1 MNDLIKYHDSDQ
13 VIEQKVVS
21 FESQSEPYAESTSNI
36 IQGVL
41 RRWPIVFL
49 VFILICAIG
58 IPLLWFL
65 VEPLYT
71 VNGAIRVDP
80 ILENIVTGESETG
93 GISNYQNFMNT
104 QAILIISNQ
113 IVQRVADDLVDKNL
127 SFFKNEPTNPV
138 EKIKRKIMK
147 TKTNSD
153 HAAILKQ
160 AISDDIITV
169 VPANRTELIT
179 ITMKSLQPK
188 EAQQI
193 VDAFIDSYMDVERRG
208 LTSEQENKLG
218 QLNAERARL
227 DQNIRLHRENIRKA
241 AEELGTQTT
250 VDPKEVM
257 QQSQR
262 IPFLYA
268 ELARSESRRMNLETK
283 VQLLENDP
291 NQGIEP
297 EERLKIRNEYVH
309 SDPGF
314 QELNRT
320 VIQLERELIMAQQNL
335 SVENPVLKQK
345 QELIDAF
352 QLRLKEKREEVE
364 REFNVMA
371 SKEAANVSLL
381 KLRAAQT
388 ELDQIILYIERL
400 KKELENA
407 DIEMLTAGRKQLNLQ
422 DYQFEFERDKEMY
435 DNVIRRIQ
443 VLEMER
449 KRPARI
455 SIAYKAEI
463 GPIVD
468 KRIKYIM
475 ALLFGALA
483 CGMLLAILINKWD
496 LRLQTPDDVS
506 KRIGLR
512 IIGTTTSSHNI
523 KPYLLPKQIAG
534 DYQTIRTNLGLINDE
549 GIPRKLVV
557 TSSGMRE
564 GKTTFSIN
572 LATSMSRSGKKVLL
586 IDGDLRKPDIADMLG
601 IPAGSRCGLQ
611 DVLLGEEFDKAVYTI
626 PSTGLDVLI
635 SDSQSRINGYELLA
649 SPGTRQCIDMLSQ
662 CYDHVII
669 DTTPI
674 LAFPDALIWAT
685 LGDAVILVSYAGHTT
700 TPDLKEAKDRLT
712 QINVKVLGTVLSNV
726 QSEYSYFHTDLKR
739 YAQYAKSRGGIR
751 RRKKMSFINMQN
763 IEDNPENSTTSEL
776 NQQVDD

>member
-1 MNDLIKYHDSDQ
+1 MNDLIRYHDNDQ
-13 VIEQKVVS
+13 VIEQNVVS
-21 FESQSEPYAESTSNI
+21 FESQSEPYAENTSNI
-36 IQGVL
+36 IQGIL
-41 RRWPIVFL
+41 RRWHIVL
-49 VFILICAIG
+49 MVFILICAIG
-58 IPLLWFL
+58 IPAIWFL

-71 VNGAIRVDP
+71 VTGKINVEP
-80 ILENIVTGESETG
+80 IIENILTGEGEKG
-93 GISNYQNFMNT
+93 GISNYQSYMNT
-104 QAILIISNQ
+104 KAILITNNH
-113 IVQRVADDLVDKNL
+113 IVQRAADKLADKNL
-127 SFFKNEPTNPV
+127 SFFKDEPNNPV
-138 EKIKRKIMK
+138 AKIKQKLRI
-147 TKTNSD
+147 TRRNSNP
-153 HAAILKQ
+153 AEMLKQ
-160 AISDDIITV
+160 AIFDEVITV
-169 VPANRTELIT
+169 VPANRNELIT
-179 ITMKSLQPK
+179 VSMKSSEPK
-188 EAQQI
+188 EAQKI
-193 VDAFIDSYMDVERRG
+193 VDAFIESFMDVERRG
-208 LTSEQENKLG
+208 LTNEQEAKLN
-218 QLNAERARL
+218 QLRSERAEL
-227 DQNIRLHRENIRKA
+227 DKIITAHRDRIRKLTEA
-241 AEELGTQTT
+241 YAPPAT
-250 VDPKEVM
+250 VDQKEVL
-257 QQSQR
+257 QQRHR

-268 ELARSESRRMNLETK
+268 ELAKLEARRINLETQ
-283 VQLLENDP
+283 VELLKNDP
-291 NQGIEP
+291 DQGIEP
-297 EERLKIRNEYVH
+297 EEMLKIRNEYVN
-309 SDPGF
+309 SNPGF

-320 VIQLERELIMAQQNL
+320 IIQLERELIMAQQNL

-364 REFNVMA
+364 EEFNVMA
-371 SKEAANVSLL
+371 SKEAANASLV

-388 ELDQIILYIERL
+388 ELDQAKMYIERL
-400 KKELENA
+400 NKELEDA
-407 DIEMLTAGRKQLNLQ
+407 DIEMLTAGRKQQ
-422 DYQFEFERDKEMY
+422 EIQGFQFEFERDKEMY
-435 DNVIRRIQ
+435 DKVIRRIQ
-443 VLEMER
+443 ELEMEN
-449 KRPARI
+449 KRPARMV
-455 SIAYKAEI
+455 AYQAEI

-475 ALLFGALA
+475 ANVFGALA

-662 CYDHVII
+662 YYDHVII

-685 LGDAVILVSYAGHTT
+685 IGDAVILVSYAGHTT
-700 TPDLKEAKDRLT
+700 TTDLKEAKDRLT

-726 QSEYSYFHTDLKR
+726 QSEYSYFHSDLVR
-739 YAQYAKSRGGIR
+739 YAHYAKSRGGIR
-751 RRKKMSFINMQN
+751 RRKRTPFVNMQS
-763 IEDNPENSTTSEL
+763 IEDNSDNSTTSEL

>member
-1 MNDLIKYHDSDQ
+1 MNDLIRYHDNDQ
-13 VIEQKVVS
+13 VIEQNVVG
-21 FESQSEPYAESTSNI
+21 FESQSEPYAENTSNI
-36 IQGVL
+36 IQGIL
-41 RRWPIVFL
+41 RRWHIVLL

-58 IPLLWFL
+58 IPAIWFL

-71 VNGAIRVDP
+71 VTGAIKVEP
-80 ILENIVTGESETG
+80 VLENILTGEGDRG
-93 GISNYQNFMNT
+93 GISNYQNYMNT
-104 QAILIISNQ
+104 EAILIASNQ
-113 IVQRVADDLVDKNL
+113 IVQGAADYLADKNL
-127 SFFKNEPTNPV
+127 SFFKDEPTNLV
-138 EKIKRKIMK
+138 AKIKQKLMNTRKSS
-147 TKTNSD
+147 NP
-153 HAAILKQ
+153 AVILKQ
-160 AISDDIITV
+160 AISDGIITV
-169 VPANRTELIT
+169 APANRTELIT
-179 ITMKSLQPK
+179 ITMKSSESE
-188 EAQQI
+188 EAQL
-193 VDAFIDSYMDVERRG
+193 VVNAFIDSYMAIKGRG
-208 LTSEQENKLG
+208 LTNEQESKLA
-218 QLNAERARL
+218 QLDSERKRL
-227 DQNIRLHRENIRKA
+227 DDGISSRREQIRKA
-241 AEELGTQTT
+241 TEELGPQTT
-250 VDPKEVM
+250 VDPREVM

-262 IPFLYA
+262 IPFVYA
-268 ELARSESRRMNLETK
+268 ELARLESRKMNLETQ
-283 VQLLENDP
+283 VELLKDHPE
-291 NQGIEP
+291 QGIEP
-297 EERLKIRNEYVH
+297 EEMLRIRNEYVN
-309 SDPGF
+309 SDPRF

-320 VIQLERELIMAQQNL
+320 IIQLERELIMAQQNL
-335 SVENPVLKQK
+335 SVENPVLQQK

-352 QLRLKEKREEVE
+352 QLRLKDKREEVTE
-364 REFNVMA
+364 EFNVMA
-371 SKEAANVSLL
+371 SKEAANASIV
-381 KLRAAQT
+381 KLRAAETERDQT
-388 ELDQIILYIERL
+388 IMYIERL
-400 KKELENA
+400 KKELEDA
-407 DIEMLTAGRKQLNLQ
+407 DIEMLTVGRKQLDLQ
-422 DYQFEFERDKEMY
+422 DYQFEFERDKEML

-443 VLEMER
+443 ELEMEL
-449 KRPARI
+449 KRRPRI
-455 SIAYKAEI
+455 DVAFKADI
-463 GPIVD
+463 GPIID

-483 CGMLLAILINKWD
+483 CGMLLAFLINKWD

-572 LATSMSRSGKKVLL
+572 LATSMSRSGKKILL

-635 SDSQSRINGYELLA
+635 ADSQSRINGYELLA

-662 CYDHVII
+662 YYDHVII

-685 LGDAVILVSYAGHTT
+685 IGDAVILVSYAGHTT
-700 TPDLKEAKDRLT
+700 TTDLKEAKDRLT

-726 QSEYSYFHTDLKR
+726 QSEYGYFHSDLIR

-751 RRKKMSFINMQN
+751 RRKRTPFVNMQS
-763 IEDNPENSTTSEL
+763 IEDNPDNSTTSEL